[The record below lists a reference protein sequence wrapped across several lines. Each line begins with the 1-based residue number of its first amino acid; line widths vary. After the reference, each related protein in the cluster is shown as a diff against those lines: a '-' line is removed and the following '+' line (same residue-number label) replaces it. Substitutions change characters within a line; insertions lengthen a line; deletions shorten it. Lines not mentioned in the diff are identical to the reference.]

1 MTLMKLRLDFRFNI
15 LECIWLSLYSSFLF
29 MGMKRCPQVICVM
42 KLKVIQPQ
50 PKYKTI
56 NFPNLESLNKKFS
69 SRLADFGYLR
79 RWGVWMNPINN
90 ENS

>member
-15 LECIWLSLYSSFLF
+15 LECIWLSLHSSFLF

-50 PKYKTI
+50 PK
-56 NFPNLESLNKKFS
+56 FPNLESFNKKLS
-69 SRLADFGYLR
+69 SRLADFDYLT
-79 RWGVWMNPINN
+79 RWTKSPPPLPP
-90 ENS
+90 